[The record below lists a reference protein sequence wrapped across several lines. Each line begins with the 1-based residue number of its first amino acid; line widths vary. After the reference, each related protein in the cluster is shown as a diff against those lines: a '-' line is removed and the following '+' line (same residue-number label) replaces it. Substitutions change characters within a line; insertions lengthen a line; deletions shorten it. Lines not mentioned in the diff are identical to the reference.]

1 MEENMENNNTNNYGL
16 PSPPPEAHYTVY
28 KLTDPEGKVYIGCTG
43 NPVEK
48 RWGNGWQYH
57 KNSPIH
63 KAIRTIG
70 WKNFK
75 KEILYEK
82 LTKEGGSKLEK
93 WFIAYYDS
101 GNPEKGYNRALGG
114 FGKGVRMSDAAKK
127 ANSETILRKYE
138 EDPDYRVRVGQG
150 VHAAFVNDPGY
161 RERVSEGLIKTYEN
175 NPGLRE
181 RARERVLK
189 YALFTHLNVF
199 DNIAFGLNL
208 KTPEQLGVSTKKE
221 KKEEIRLRMQEYL
234 SHPENRAF
242 AECDRRPKPVV
253 CVETGEV
260 YSSGCEAERITG
272 FYGIH
277 KACSG
282 IQVTSGGY
290 HWRFA

>member
-1 MEENMENNNTNNYGL
+1 MENNNTNNYGL

-75 KEILYEK
+75 KEILCEK

-189 YALFTHLNVF
+189 VRANDPSITGRISTSMKALY
-199 DNIAFGLNL
+199 
-208 KTPEQLGVSTKKE
+208 EQHPE